1 VQNLGDKGLIA
12 PQQTPME
19 PERDTKCPHCAELWK
34 RLDKLTEEK
43 AQAQKKQG
51 AQLVLS
57 ILLFMLVLAGLIVS
71 LLSR

>member
-1 VQNLGDKGLIA
+1 MN
-12 PQQTPME
+12 
-19 PERDTKCPHCAELWK
+19 PERDTQCPTCAELWK

-43 AQAQKKQG
+43 AQAQKKQA

-57 ILLFMLVLAGLIVS
+57 LVLFVLILAGLIVR